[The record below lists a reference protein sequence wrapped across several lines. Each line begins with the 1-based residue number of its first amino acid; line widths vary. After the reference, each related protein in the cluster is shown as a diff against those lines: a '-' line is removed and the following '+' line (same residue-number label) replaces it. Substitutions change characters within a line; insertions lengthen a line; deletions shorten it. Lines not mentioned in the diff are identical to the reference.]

1 MKVYSSILRDF
12 MDRAVSWFSCGAAS
26 AVASKL
32 MLEKY
37 GNRCEVVYC
46 DTMSTEHPDNERFF
60 RDVEDWLGISI
71 TKIHSTKYVD
81 VDDVFKQTRYMA
93 GIAGARCTTEMKKVP
108 RYDFQRPNDIHTFGF
123 TADEER
129 RLRRFE
135 ENNPELY
142 VDWVLLDAGIT
153 KEDCY
158 QIISDAGISMP
169 AMYQLGYKNNNCL
182 GCVKAG
188 SAKYWNMI
196 RRDFP
201 DVFARRVEQ
210 SRELGVRLT
219 RHKGERIFLD
229 ELPED
234 YLPADDLED
243 ISCGPECAYELPE
256 GWDDPD
262 LIEEDSCEA

>member
-1 MKVYSSILRDF
+1 MKKSDAPLA
-12 MDRAVSWFSCGAAS
+12 RAVSWFSCGAAS

-37 GNRCEVVYC
+37 GKRCIIVYC
-46 DTMSTEHPDNERFF
+46 DVIDTEHPDNLRFLL
-60 RDVEDWLGISI
+60 DVEAWLGH
-71 TKIHSTKYVD
+71 KIEIIKSEKYVD
-81 VDDVFKQTRYMA
+81 VDDVFVKTRYMA
-93 GIAGARCTTEMKKVP
+93 GISGARCTTEMKKIP
-108 RYDFQRPNDIHTFGF
+108 RYAFQRADDIHTFGF
-123 TADEER
+123 TAEER
-129 RLRRFE
+129 RRIERFE
-135 ENNPELY
+135 VNNPELT
-142 VDWVLLDAGIT
+142 VDWVLADAGYT
-153 KEDCY
+153 KADCY
-158 QIISDAGISMP
+158 AEIKKAGIAIP

-201 DVFARRVEQ
+201 DVFARRSQQ

-219 RHKGERIFLD
+219 RHKGVRIFLD

-243 ISCGPECAYELPE
+243 ISCGPECAYEPVDGFE
-256 GWDDPD
+256 D
-262 LIEEDSCEA
+262 EEV